1 MRNSTPSAGF
11 LLRSFLVKQNEF
23 IECSQPIGLLCAVYR
38 FVRHLYSLFS
48 GIELASAWEAILDL
62 TVAAIAMFL
71 GAVALAMLGII
82 GNKNLSDLVKV
93 ALILAITIL
102 SYGFLNRYQQVR
114 VSDSSVVSVVDGLTG
129 QVTFCYSSGCRNLK

>member
-1 MRNSTPSAGF
+1 M
-11 LLRSFLVKQNEF
+11 
-23 IECSQPIGLLCAVYR
+23 
-38 FVRHLYSLFS
+38 
-48 GIELASAWEAILDL
+48 DL

-93 ALILAITIL
+93 ALILAITVL

-114 VSDSSVVSVVDGLTG
+114 ISDSSVVSVVDGLTG

>member
-1 MRNSTPSAGF
+1 M
-11 LLRSFLVKQNEF
+11 
-23 IECSQPIGLLCAVYR
+23 
-38 FVRHLYSLFS
+38 
-48 GIELASAWEAILDL
+48 DL